1 MEEGRKFSFVSSVL
15 VGASALL
22 PLVYFFF
29 NGSDPFDADFPILL
43 GLLLQVYIGFS
54 AFMLVQSYETIFTE
68 RVAFGYAIFWTA
80 LGVCYLAGKS
90 VLLPVSLEIASFST
104 IIIYSGTEFG
114 KKQIE
119 SLGSL
124 LLASGISALFLSAW
138 VFLPNDD
145 PRGLFLLTIGL
156 LVKSGFSG
164 FHIWLPKVNE
174 GGPSHALGSFAGAL
188 EIFPLLLFTR
198 YVLPNLQDPLLYTIL
213 FPLAALGVFF
223 GGITSFFHKDPKKAL
238 AYSSIESINFLWLC
252 LATCGMFQTST
263 EPELKFL
270 SNSFF
275 ILFFISLLHHSFS
288 KTFQVFSIGLV
299 ARLRNSSSTDEMKGI
314 GRYIG
319 ISPLWMGI
327 GTFSYAVIPGTLG
340 FVSEA
345 TYLFLNARILDM
357 PLGRSVFLLPA
368 MIFIFFGIVLG
379 GFTHIRLFLS
389 LFLSFPDPNLTL
401 PEWNP
406 VKRRWVLISVGTL
419 AVMIVILPLLL
430 PFILKL
436 PTLAKFVDS
445 SLGKWIQSLA
455 IVSGITIAFVLSL
468 IIFRWAHKIKKRK
481 YWDCGNGYLG
491 PELSIPASVFSEP
504 LRNSIGR
511 YFLTKEGLS
520 IIDESVLSFFKRF
533 LDVGKIIIQAE
544 DHQDEEVSHYLAISS
559 VFLIIIL
566 AILFISDWGK
576 I

>member
-1 MEEGRKFSFVSSVL
+1 MEEGRKFSFVSSIL
-15 VGASALL
+15 VGASAFIPLL
-22 PLVYFFF
+22 YFIF
-29 NGSDPFDADFPILL
+29 NGADPLGEDFPILL
-43 GLLLQVYIGFS
+43 GLSLQVYIGFS

-68 RVAFGYAIFWTA
+68 RVAFGYAIFWA
-80 LGVCYLAGKS
+80 SLGVCYLAGKS
-90 VLLPVSLEIASFST
+90 VLLPVALEIASFST

-138 VFLPNDD
+138 VFLPDND

-198 YVLPNLQDPLLYTIL
+198 YVLPNWQDPFLYNIL

-252 LATCGMFQTST
+252 LATCGMFQSST

-345 TYLFLNARILDM
+345 TYLFLNAKILDM

-389 LFLSFPDPNLTL
+389 LFLSFPDPNIAL

-406 VKRRWVLISVGTL
+406 IKRRWVLISVGSL
-419 AVMIVILPLLL
+419 AVMIVALPLLL
-430 PFILKL
+430 PFILYL
-436 PTLAKFVDS
+436 PNLAKYVDE
-445 SLGKWIQSLA
+445 SLRQWIQSLA
-455 IVSGITIAFVLSL
+455 IVSGITVSFVVSL
-468 IIFRWAHKIKKRK
+468 IGFRWAHRIKKRK
-481 YWDCGNGYLG
+481 YWDCGNGYFG
-491 PELSIPASVFSEP
+491 PELSIPATVFSEP

-511 YFLTKEGLS
+511 YFLTKEGTS
-520 IIDESVLSFFKRF
+520 IVDQSVLNFFKRF
-533 LDVGKIIIQAE
+533 LDFGENILKAE
-544 DHQDEEVSHYLAISS
+544 EHRDEEVSHYLAISS
-559 VFLIIIL
+559 VFLITIL
-566 AILFISDWGK
+566 AVLVMSDWGK
-576 I
+576 F

>member
-1 MEEGRKFSFVSSVL
+1 MPESQKFSKTSLVL
-15 VGASALL
+15 VTISTCL
-22 PLVYFFF
+22 PFIYFSSF
-29 NGSDPFDADFPILL
+29 GEDPLGVGFPIFL
-43 GLLLQVYIGFS
+43 GLLLQILIGFS
-54 AFMLVQSYETIFTE
+54 AFMLVQSYETIYSE
-68 RVAFGYAIFWTA
+68 RVALGYSIFWTA
-80 LGVCYLAGKS
+80 LGICYLAGKS
-90 VLLPVSLEIASFST
+90 VLLPVALEVASFST

-119 SLGSL
+119 SLGAL
-124 LLASGISALFLSAW
+124 LLASGVSAIFLSAW
-138 VFLPNDD
+138 VFLPDND
-145 PRGLFLLTIGL
+145 PRGLYFLTIGL

-174 GGPSHALGSFAGAL
+174 GGPSHALGAFAGAL
-188 EIFPLLLFTR
+188 EIFPLLLFTK
-198 YVLPNLQDPLLYTIL
+198 YVLPNLKDPFLFTIL

-223 GGITSFFHKDPKKAL
+223 GGITSFFLKDPKKAL

-252 LATCGMFQTST
+252 LATCGMFQSS
-263 EPELKFL
+263 EDPELKFL

-288 KTFQVFSIGLV
+288 KTFQLFSIGLV

-319 ISPLWMGI
+319 ISPLWMGV

-389 LFLSFPDPNLTL
+389 IFLSFPSQNIAL

-406 VKRRWVLISVGTL
+406 KKREWVLISVGTL
-419 AVMIVILPLLL
+419 ALMIVLIPILL
-430 PFILKL
+430 PFILRL
-436 PTLAKFVDS
+436 PALTKYVDK
-445 SLGKWIQSLA
+445 SLGDWIQSLS
-455 IVSGITIAFVLSL
+455 IVSAITVSFVSSL
-468 IIFRWAHKIKKRK
+468 VVFRWAHQVKRRK

-491 PELSIPASVFSEP
+491 PELSIPATVFSEP
-504 LRNSIGR
+504 LHNSIGR
-511 YFLTKEGLS
+511 YFLTKDGLS
-520 IIDESVLSFFKRF
+520 ILDQFVLGLLKKF
-533 LDVGKIIIQAE
+533 LDIGAFLTQNE
-544 DHQDEEVSHYLAISS
+544 DHQGEEISHYLAISS
-559 VFLIIIL
+559 VFLISIL
-566 AILFISDWGK
+566 AVLILGDWGR